1 VLKGDL
7 QTTPLPVALRELTAE
22 EATGCLHVIDMGG
35 EEALVYVKAGLIYA
49 VQVPGR
55 RPSLGSRLVSSN
67 ALTPE
72 ALSEALDAQRNDLQ
86 GWRLGE
92 LLVHMG
98 FVDQPVV
105 EAFVTEQV
113 RDAMSELLRW
123 QAGRW
128 RFRKAE
134 KTREDVAPPVH
145 LEELLAEVERRNREW
160 EDLAGVVHGPGA
172 VVLLSTRGA
181 ADPTVVLDADS
192 WALLCK
198 VDNERT
204 IAELARECG
213 FTLFEAG
220 QVVYALARACLVD
233 VEEELSTDSA
243 PAVTAAPPDLARAA
257 RAVAA
262 ALTLP
267 GALDG
272 PYDDREHSRSIDTAS
287 GGDQDDELPVA
298 ARLIGALGGLP
309 PLPAETESPQTPATD
324 DPESAR
330 SPHDFGAI
338 AAMVSAATSAA
349 DLVQP
354 SVPLLPPD
362 LPAAT
367 LAPRTATGPGFDTD
381 GEFDA
386 SIARVSAALSDLLG
400 PQDASYDPF
409 DSPSHPTRKKATADT
424 PDRPKLSPSE
434 LARRER
440 LRAAA
445 AAELAAAHAIAEAHK
460 RGEDVDEA
468 AAMAQHVA
476 PVVDL
481 DTVRR
486 ESERRAAEAA
496 AQAEQ
501 AAAERQA
508 AAEAAA
514 QAQEESARAEEAAV
528 AERLAAEADAW
539 RQHEL
544 WLYAERLESED
555 VAWQEHAQWLAA
567 ERAGAEEE
575 AYAEH
580 GSRLARERSDA
591 EASAWAEH
599 AEWLAAERT
608 AAEPTAWLEHADWL
622 SALRLEAEASAWA
635 EHALWLTNARAAA
648 EAVAWP
654 DHEEW
659 LAQERRDAELEAY
672 AAHADYIAAERD
684 AAENEARAEYAV
696 RAAAELAA
704 RRQAEDEARRAEL
717 EARRRADEE
726 ARLAAAEA
734 ARVAAEAEAQRLAD
748 EEAARIAAEAEAAR
762 VAAEAEAQRLA
773 DEEAAR
779 VAAEAEAQR
788 LAAEAEAARVAAEA
802 EAQRLAHEE
811 ADRVAAEAEAQ
822 RLADEEAARVAAEAE
837 AQRLADEEAAR
848 VAAEAEA
855 ARVAAEAEAQRLADE
870 EAARVA
876 AEEAARIAAEQQAR
890 ADQSELEALAAGLV
904 APAAAP
910 MWENS
915 PAPAAYDDA
924 FSPAYEESAF
934 VAAEASDGGRAV
946 PAFNEIDTAVLLREL
961 SSLGDEEPSAP
972 RPAPPSRPP
981 AQSAAAAAAANK
993 DKKRKGLFGR

>member
-1 VLKGDL
+1 MLKGDL

-181 ADPTVVLDADS
+181 ADPTVILDADS

-220 QVVYALARACLVD
+220 QVVYALVRACLVD
-233 VEEELSTDSA
+233 VEEELSTDST

-267 GALDG
+267 GASDG
-272 PYDDREHSRSIDTAS
+272 PYDDRQHSRSIDTAA

-298 ARLIGALGGLP
+298 ARLIGALGALP
-309 PLPAETESPQTPATD
+309 PHPAEAQSPQTLATD
-324 DPESAR
+324 NPESAR

-338 AAMVSAATSAA
+338 AAMVSAATSAG

-367 LAPRTATGPGFDTD
+367 LSPRTATGPGFDTD

-501 AAAERQA
+501 AVAERQA

-514 QAQEESARAEEAAV
+514 RAEVESARAEEAAA
-528 AERLAAEADAW
+528 AERIAAEADAW

-544 WLYAERLESED
+544 WLYAERLQSED
-555 VAWQEHAQWLAA
+555 VAWQEHAQWLAT

-580 GSRLARERSDA
+580 GGRLARERADA
-591 EASAWAEH
+591 EAFAWAEH
-599 AEWLAAERT
+599 AEWLAAER
-608 AAEPTAWLEHADWL
+608 AAVEPTAWLEHAEWL
-622 SALRLEAEASAWA
+622 AALRLGAEASAWA
-635 EHALWLTNARAAA
+635 EHVVWLTNARTAA
-648 EAVAWP
+648 EAVAWL

-659 LAQERRDAELEAY
+659 LAQERRDAESEAY

-684 AAENEARAEYAV
+684 AAEDEARAEYAV

-734 ARVAAEAEAQRLAD
+734 ARAAADAEAEAQRLAEQEAQRLAEEEAQRHAAAEAQRLAD
-748 EEAARIAAEAEAAR
+748 EEAAR
-762 VAAEAEAQRLA
+762 VAAAEAQRLA

-779 VAAEAEAQR
+779 VAAEAQR
-788 LAAEAEAARVAAEA
+788 LADEEAARVAVEAEAARVAAEA
-802 EAQRLAHEE
+802 EAEAQRLAQEE
-811 ADRVAAEAEAQ
+811 AARAAAEAEAARIAAEAEAQ
-822 RLADEEAARVAAEAE
+822 RLAQEEAARAAAEA
-837 AQRLADEEAAR
+837 
-848 VAAEAEA
+848 
-855 ARVAAEAEAQRLADE
+855 
-870 EAARVA
+870 
-876 AEEAARIAAEQQAR
+876 EAARIAAEQQAR

-904 APAAAP
+904 PTAAEP
-910 MWENS
+910 VWENS

-924 FSPAYEESAF
+924 FSPVYGEESAF
-934 VAAEASDGGRAV
+934 LATETNDGGRAV